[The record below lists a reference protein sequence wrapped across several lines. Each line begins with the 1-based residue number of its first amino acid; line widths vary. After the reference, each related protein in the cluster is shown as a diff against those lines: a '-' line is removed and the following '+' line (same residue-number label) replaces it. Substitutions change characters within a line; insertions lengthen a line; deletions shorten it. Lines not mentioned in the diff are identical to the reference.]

1 MAQLLNRFSEML
13 AEGLAQNATQITK
26 SIKADLQSLGA
37 CMDVIEMAVNNTATR
52 TNQNTTCYQKL
63 QGQLEIALAKLDNLE
78 NKSKRYNFSYQRY
91 P

>member
-13 AEGLAQNATQITK
+13 AEGLAQNATQITT